1 MSSKLNF
8 ENIYVT
14 IIIENTIVG
23 GCMEIVSNNLRLIV
37 MDNFWEFGKKVDGHL
52 KLMRGVF
59 DDKASF
65 IVPTT
70 LPRFSS
76 GEAKAI
82 IEESIR
88 AKDVYILSDVTN
100 YDCTYKMHGFI
111 NHKSPDDHY
120 QDIKRVISAMNGAAE
135 SVKVIMPFLYESRQH
150 KRKNRESTDCSLML
164 HELEFLGVKGIITC
178 DAHDPG
184 VRNALHNCS
193 FDNVY
198 LTHSILN
205 QFIDN
210 ENIDYSNLIIVAPDT
225 GASDRAE
232 YYANILGSNI
242 GQFTKRRDYTRIVN
256 GKNPIL
262 AHEYIGTDV
271 KDKTAIVVDDM
282 ISSGQSMLEVAE
294 KLKNLGANKVYL
306 IASFS
311 LLSDGLDS
319 VKLFQDAYEKKFF
332 DKLYTTNLS
341 YVPYE
346 TKSLEWFQEV
356 DCSLQITQIISALN
370 NHQSISPLL
379 NGKEKMLE
387 KVKYAKQKQGI

>member
-8 ENIYVT
+8 KNLCDT
-14 IIIENTIVG
+14 IIIENTIIG
-23 GCMEIVSNNLRLIV
+23 GFMEIVSSNLRLIV
-37 MDNFWEFGKKVDGHL
+37 MDNFWEFGKKVDTHL

-65 IVPTT
+65 IVPIS

-76 GEAKAI
+76 GEAKAV

-88 AKDVYILSDVTN
+88 AKDVYILSDVNN
-100 YDCTYKMHGFI
+100 YDGTYKMHGFI

-135 SVKVIMPFLYESRQH
+135 SIKVVMPFLYESRQH
-150 KRKNRESTDCSLML
+150 KRKGRESMDCSLML
-164 HELEFLGVKGIITC
+164 HELEYLGVKGVITC

-184 VRNALHNCS
+184 VRNALHHCS

-205 QFIDN
+205 QFIDK
-210 ENIDYSNLIIVAPDT
+210 EDIDYNKLIIVAPDT

-232 YYANILGSNI
+232 YYANILGCNI

-262 AHEYIGTDV
+262 AHEYIGTEV
-271 KDKTAIVVDDM
+271 KNKTAIVVDDM

-294 KLKNLGANKVYL
+294 KLKKLGANKVYL

-311 LLSDGLDS
+311 LFSDGIDS
-319 VKLFQDAYEKKFF
+319 IELFQNAYENKYF

-341 YVPYE
+341 YVPDK
-346 TKSLEWFQEV
+346 TKSLDWFQEV

-387 KVKYAKQKQGI
+387 KVKSAKLKQG

>member
-1 MSSKLNF
+1 
-8 ENIYVT
+8 
-14 IIIENTIVG
+14 
-23 GCMEIVSNNLRLIV
+23 MEIVSSNLRLIV
-37 MDNFWEFGKKVDGHL
+37 MDNFWEFGKKVDTHL

-65 IVPTT
+65 IVPIS

-76 GEAKAI
+76 GEAKAV

-88 AKDVYILSDVTN
+88 AKDVYILSDVNN
-100 YDCTYKMHGFI
+100 YDGTYKMHGFI

-135 SVKVIMPFLYESRQH
+135 SIKVVMPFLYESRQH
-150 KRKNRESTDCSLML
+150 KRKGRESMDCSLML
-164 HELEFLGVKGIITC
+164 HELEYLGVKGVITC

-184 VRNALHNCS
+184 VRNALHHCS

-205 QFIDN
+205 QFIDK
-210 ENIDYSNLIIVAPDT
+210 EDIDYNKLIIVAPDT

-232 YYANILGSNI
+232 YYANILGCNI

-262 AHEYIGTDV
+262 AHEYIGTEV
-271 KDKTAIVVDDM
+271 KNKTAIVVDDM

-294 KLKNLGANKVYL
+294 KLKKLGANKVYL

-311 LLSDGLDS
+311 LFSDGIDS
-319 VKLFQDAYEKKFF
+319 IELFQNAYENKYF

-341 YVPYE
+341 YVPDK
-346 TKSLEWFQEV
+346 TKSLDWFQEV

-387 KVKYAKQKQGI
+387 KVKSAKLKQG

>member
-1 MSSKLNF
+1 MELVSS
-8 ENIYVT
+8 
-14 IIIENTIVG
+14 
-23 GCMEIVSNNLRLIV
+23 NLRLIV
-37 MDNFWEFGKKVDGHL
+37 MDNFLDFGKKVDGHL
-52 KLMRGVF
+52 KLMRNIN
-59 DDKASF
+59 DDRFSF
-65 IVPTT
+65 MVPTT

-76 GEAKAI
+76 GEAKAV

-100 YDCTYKMHGFI
+100 YSCTYTMHGFT

-120 QDIKRVISAMNGAAE
+120 QDIKRIISAMNGAAE
-135 SVKVIMPFLYESRQH
+135 SIKVVMPFLYESRQH
-150 KRKNRESTDCSLML
+150 RRKTRESQDCSLML

-198 LTHSILN
+198 LTHSILHD
-205 QFIDN
+205 FIDN
-210 ENIDYSNLIIVAPDT
+210 EDIDFSNLIIVAPDT

-242 GQFTKRRDYTRIVN
+242 GQFNKRRDYTRVVN
-256 GKNPIL
+256 GKNPII

-271 KDKTAIVVDDM
+271 KGKSAIVVDDM

-294 KLKNLGANKVYL
+294 KLKNLGADKIYL
-306 IASFS
+306 ISSFS
-311 LLSDGLDS
+311 LFSDGEKS
-319 VKLFQDAYEKKFF
+319 VNLFQEAYEKNIF

-341 YVPYE
+341 YVPE
-346 TKSLEWFQEV
+346 KTKSLEWFNEV
-356 DCSLQITQIISALN
+356 DCSEHITNIINALN
-370 NHQSISPLL
+370 NHESISPFL
-379 NGKEKMLE
+379 NGKEKMLQ
-387 KVKYAKQKQGI
+387 KVNTAKQRKGIIY

>member
-1 MSSKLNF
+1 MLNL
-8 ENIYVT
+8 YW
-14 IIIENTIVG
+14 IVS
-23 GCMEIVSNNLRLIV
+23 CMEVFMELVSSNLRLIV
-37 MDNFWEFGKKVDGHL
+37 MDNFLDFGKKVDGHL
-52 KLMRGVF
+52 KLMREIK
-59 DDKASF
+59 DDRFSF

-70 LPRFSS
+70 LPRFAS
-76 GEAKAI
+76 GEAKAV

-100 YDCTYKMHGFI
+100 YSCTYTMHGFT

-150 KRKNRESTDCSLML
+150 KRKARESTDCSLML

-184 VRNALHNCS
+184 VRNALLHCS

-205 QFIDN
+205 QFIDA
-210 ENIDYSNLIIVAPDT
+210 ENIDFENLIIVAPDT

-242 GQFTKRRDYTRIVN
+242 GQFNKRRDYTKVVN
-256 GKNPIL
+256 GKNPIV

-271 KDKTAIVVDDM
+271 EGKSAIVVDDM

-294 KLKNLGANKVYL
+294 QLKKRGANEIYL
-306 IASFS
+306 ISSFS
-311 LLSDGLDS
+311 LFSDGQKS
-319 VKLFQDAYEKKFF
+319 VDLFQDAYERGIFN
-332 DKLYTTNLS
+332 KLYTTNLC
-341 YVPYE
+341 YVPE
-346 TKSLEWFQEV
+346 STKNLAWFNEV
-356 DCSLQITQIISALN
+356 DCSMHITQIINALN
-370 NHQSISPLL
+370 NHESISPFL
-379 NGKEKMLE
+379 NGKEKILQ
-387 KVKYAKQKQGI
+387 KVNTAKQKGI

>member
-1 MSSKLNF
+1 MEVVSS
-8 ENIYVT
+8 
-14 IIIENTIVG
+14 
-23 GCMEIVSNNLRLIV
+23 SLRLIV
-37 MDNFWEFGKKVDGHL
+37 MDNFLEFGRKVDGHL
-52 KLMRGVF
+52 KLMRGIF
-59 DDKASF
+59 DDRFSF
-65 IVPTT
+65 IVPTA
-70 LPRFSS
+70 LPRFAS
-76 GEAKAI
+76 GEAKAV

-100 YDCTYKMHGFI
+100 YSCTYKMHGFT

-150 KRKNRESTDCSLML
+150 KRKGRESMDCSLML
-164 HELEFLGVKGIITC
+164 HELEHLGVKGIITC

-205 QFIDN
+205 QFIDD
-210 ENIDYSNLIIVAPDT
+210 EDIDFRNLIIVAPDT

-242 GQFTKRRDYTRIVN
+242 GQFTKRRDYTKVIN

-262 AHEYIGTDV
+262 AHEYIGTEV
-271 KDKTAIVVDDM
+271 KGKTAIVVDDM

-294 KLKNLGANKVYL
+294 KLKGLGADKVYL

-311 LLSDGLDS
+311 LFSDGIDS
-319 VKLFQDAYEKKFF
+319 INLFQNAYEKRTF

-341 YVPYE
+341 YVPDE
-346 TKSLEWFQEV
+346 TKKLSWFHEV
-356 DCSLQITQIISALN
+356 DCSEHVTKIISALN
-370 NHQSISPLL
+370 NHQSINPLL
-379 NGKEKMLE
+379 NGKEKILQ
-387 KVKYAKQKQGI
+387 KVNYVKQKQGI

>member
-1 MSSKLNF
+1 MELVSS
-8 ENIYVT
+8 
-14 IIIENTIVG
+14 
-23 GCMEIVSNNLRLIV
+23 NLRLIV
-37 MDNFWEFGKKVDGHL
+37 MDNFLDFGKKVDGHL
-52 KLMRGVF
+52 KLMREIE
-59 DDKASF
+59 DDRFSF
-65 IVPTT
+65 IVPTS

-76 GEAKAI
+76 GEAKAV

-100 YDCTYKMHGFI
+100 YSCTYKMHGFT

-150 KRKNRESTDCSLML
+150 KRKARESQDCSLML
-164 HELEFLGVKGIITC
+164 HELEFLGVKGILTC

-193 FDNVY
+193 FDNIY
-198 LTHSILN
+198 LTHSILD
-205 QFIDN
+205 QIIDR
-210 ENIDYSNLIIVAPDT
+210 EDLDFENLIIVAPDT

-242 GQFTKRRDYTRIVN
+242 GQFTKRRDYTRVVN

-271 KDKTAIVVDDM
+271 KGKSAIVVDDM

-294 KLKNLGANKVYL
+294 RLKEKGAEKIYL

-311 LLSDGLDS
+311 LFSDGPAS
-319 VKLFQDAYEKKFF
+319 VELFQNAYDKKVF

-341 YVPYE
+341 YVPDD
-346 TKSLEWFQEV
+346 TKQLDWFCEV
-356 DCSLQITQIISALN
+356 DCSGHMTNIINALN
-370 NHQSISPLL
+370 NHESISHYL
-379 NGKEKMLE
+379 NGKDKILQ
-387 KVKYAKQKQGI
+387 KVKDAKLKKGINC